1 MGGAPAKPIIFINAI
16 DGYRFAPPIYAL
28 EVSGGTG
35 GHGLLSLCF
44 LSFVV
49 RRACKRLQPLE
60 QEAVRITS
68 GAEHVA
74 TLQKTEFGQHQYC
87 AKCGGHL
94 MTDHPPFG
102 LVDVFAATLPTLKF
116 TRGVHVVY
124 TSITPRQ

>member
-1 MGGAPAKPIIFINAI
+1 
-16 DGYRFAPPIYAL
+16 
-28 EVSGGTG
+28 
-35 GHGLLSLCF
+35 

-60 QEAVRITS
+60 PEAVRITS

-74 TLQKTEFGQHQYC
+74 TFQKTEFGQHQYC

-116 TRGVHVVY
+116 TRGVHVNYAQTVLPMRDGVPKLRDFPKELGG
-124 TSITPRQ
+124 SGEVIPE

>member
-1 MGGAPAKPIIFINAI
+1 MSHLGSCFCDAVK
-16 DGYRFAPPIYAL
+16 L
-28 EVSGGTG
+28 EVSRDTG

-60 QEAVRITS
+60 PEAVRITS

-74 TLQKTEFGQHQYC
+74 TFQKTEFGQHQYC

-124 TSITPRQ
+124 TRQLRPDSFADARRRFPS